1 MIRMVRQSLRPFL
14 LPLAAAALLA
24 PSAAPPARAQA
35 GAAAPARLV
44 VVNGAIYTVDPA
56 RSWASALV
64 VVGDRITYVGDET
77 GARRFVQPGTRVVD
91 LGGRMVIPA
100 FQDSHVHPAFVPN
113 PANGLDLHG
122 ITDRADLLARIRQF
136 AESHRDRP
144 WITGS
149 GWSEAAFLPSG
160 QPSRELLD
168 AAVPDRP
175 AFLENDSG
183 HEGWANSR
191 ALAAAHIGAH
201 TPDPLD
207 GRIER
212 TSSGTPTGVLQEYAM
227 DLVTTVVPKPSDRE
241 LQENLK
247 VALASMTRLGFTALE
262 DADATPA
269 VADAYRALDQHG
281 ELRMRVNLC
290 QEFDPAQPDTEQLE
304 RFLARRASLKGPRLR
319 ANCVKI
325 FMDGAYGSHT
335 VALLDPY
342 SDDSA
347 RWGRGKL
354 FVAPE
359 RLAELVSRL
368 DAAGL
373 QVHMHTQGDGAVHA
387 ALDAFAEAK
396 RRNGLSDNRHTLA
409 HLCLI
414 APDDIARFRSLH
426 VIANMTPLWSV
437 PDSWETV
444 FAPRMFGRERVMRL
458 YPARE
463 LLEAGAVVVWGSDW
477 PVTGVSP
484 LDGLE
489 TAVTHRYPGGVDP
502 AGKEDAP
509 LVPNERVTLA
519 QAIAAYTAAGAF
531 LLHDEAD
538 RGTLG
543 PGKLADFVVLDRN
556 LFEAP
561 VLAIHTTQVDMTV
574 LGGDIVYERAEQ
586 SGGHAPRAP
595 D

>member
-1 MIRMVRQSLRPFL
+1 MMHQSLHPFL
-14 LPLAAAALLA
+14 IALAAAVPLA
-24 PSAAPPARAQA
+24 QSAAPPARAQA
-35 GAAAPARLV
+35 GVAAPDALV
-44 VVNGAIYTVDPA
+44 FVNGAIYTVDPA

-64 VVGDRITYVGDET
+64 VVGDRITYVGDEA
-77 GARRFVQPGTRVVD
+77 GARRFVQPRARVVN
-91 LGGRMVIPA
+91 LGGRMLLPA
-100 FQDSHVHPAFVPN
+100 FQDSHVHPATVPN
-113 PANGLDLHG
+113 SVHELDLHG
-122 ITDRADLLARIRQF
+122 ITDRAELLARIRQF
-136 AESHRDRP
+136 AQSHRDRP

-149 GWSEAAFLPSG
+149 GWSESAFLPSG
-160 QPSRELLD
+160 QPSQELLN

-191 ALAAAHIGAH
+191 ALAAAHIGRR
-201 TPDPLD
+201 TPDPLN

-212 TSSGTPTGVLQEYAM
+212 TASGTPTGVLQESAM
-227 DLVTTVVPKPSDRE
+227 NLVTTVVPKPSASE
-241 LQENLK
+241 LEENLLA
-247 VALASMTRLGFTALE
+247 ALESMTRLGFTALE

-269 VADAYRALDQHG
+269 IADAYSALEQRG
-281 ELRMRVNLC
+281 KLQIRVNLC
-290 QEFDPAQPDTEQLE
+290 QEFDPAKPDAEQLE

-319 ANCVKI
+319 SNCVKI

-342 SDDSA
+342 SDDPV

-354 FVAPE
+354 FVSPE

-387 ALDAFAEAK
+387 ALDAFAVAK
-396 RRNGLSDNRHTLA
+396 RRNGLNDNRHTLA

-414 APDDIARFRSLH
+414 ASSDIARFRSLH
-426 VIANMTPLWSV
+426 VIANMTPLWSISD
-437 PDSWETV
+437 PWETV
-444 FAPRMFGRERVMRL
+444 FAPRMFGPERVKRL

-463 LLEAGAVVVWGSDW
+463 LLDAGAVVVWGSDW

-502 AGKEDAP
+502 ADKEDVP
-509 LVPNERVTLA
+509 LVPNESVTLA
-519 QAIAAYTAAGAF
+519 QAIAAYTAAGAY
-531 LLHDEAD
+531 LLHDETN
-538 RGTLG
+538 RGTLE
-543 PGKLADFVVLDRN
+543 PGKLADLVVLDHN
-556 LFEAP
+556 LFETPA
-561 VLAIHTTQVDMTV
+561 LAIHSVQVDMTV
-574 LGGDIVYERAEQ
+574 LGGDIVYERAQ
-586 SGGHAPRAP
+586 Q
-595 D
+595 